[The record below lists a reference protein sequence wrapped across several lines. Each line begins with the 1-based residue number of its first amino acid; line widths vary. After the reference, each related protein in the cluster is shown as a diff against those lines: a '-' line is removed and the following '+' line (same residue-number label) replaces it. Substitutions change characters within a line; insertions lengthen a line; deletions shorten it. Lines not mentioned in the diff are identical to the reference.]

1 MDEEDI
7 ISEKRSILQM
17 KLKTKY
23 FWCNVV
29 VKNCILCKNATTK
42 QSISNTL

>member
-7 ISEKRSILQM
+7 ISEKRGILQM
-17 KLKTKY
+17 KLKTKS

-29 VKNCILCKNATTK
+29 SEKLHPLQKCHNKAEH
-42 QSISNTL
+42 Q

>member
-29 VKNCILCKNATTK
+29 VKNCILFAL
-42 QSISNTL
+42 NTSRWWHTQIL